1 MTVMPMMPMMPM
13 PATPS
18 AAMPDGVA
26 VPVDAEGS
34 FAALF
39 AAVLGQ
45 SEVPTTTPQ
54 GNESVESVEN
64 VENVEQPEVT
74 VETVVGEPTPTVETT
89 VEEEEPPAEALVD
102 DEAVAPTVPTP
113 VTPLPVVVPVPVT
126 QAESGLDKLDHPAP
140 SGRVGLDQ
148 AEPTPATR
156 GLDKLDHP
164 ATTVSG
170 LDRLDHPMV
179 SPVIAPTSVTPAA
192 PTASAVPATE
202 AAPVSHPVLDQVK
215 PSFTKLVSGP
225 EGVHRMTLRLHPA
238 DLGEIHLTVR
248 VQGDTV
254 EVTVAASPEARAVLA
269 DNQGE
274 LRGLLDAVGRTAGQ
288 ITFRDLPGTAP
299 VLAPTLPANPDGQS
313 QASYQQQGLDQG
325 ATGQRDGNGHNPGR
339 PADQS
344 ASSPPDGLSGVPA
357 EPRPTTTTSTI
368 RSAGLGRGGLDVRM

>member
-54 GNESVESVEN
+54 GNESVEN

-74 VETVVGEPTPTVETT
+74 VEAVTGEPTPTVETT

-126 QAESGLDKLDHPAP
+126 QAESGLDKLDHPA
-140 SGRVGLDQ
+140 
-148 AEPTPATR
+148 
-156 GLDKLDHP
+156 
-164 ATTVSG
+164 TTVSG

-202 AAPVSHPVLDQVK
+202 AAPVSRPVLDQVK